1 MVLRSTPRQPKD
13 YKPEF
18 NELGVDKV
26 RSELLARRW
35 DKDKLAAARLWVENQ
50 DAHNWVAK
58 RSDAPPR
65 QGPNNFR
72 KYAMYIAIAFGVA
85 YACVRLFRAFS
96 RTGGF

>member
-1 MVLRSTPRQPKD
+1 MVLRSTSRPPKD

-18 NELGVDKV
+18 KELGVSRV

-35 DKDKLAAARLWVENQ
+35 DKEKLAAARLWVENE

-65 QGPNNFR
+65 QGPNLFR
-72 KYAMYIAIAFGVA
+72 KYAIYIAVAFGVA

-96 RTGGF
+96 RTGW